1 MPDLSL
7 NELIKAKSTANGNYI
22 KYESKRDKDKNY
34 HLKNILR
41 YD

>member
-7 NELIKAKSTANGNYI
+7 NELIKTKSTPNGNYI

-34 HLKNILR
+34 HLNNILR